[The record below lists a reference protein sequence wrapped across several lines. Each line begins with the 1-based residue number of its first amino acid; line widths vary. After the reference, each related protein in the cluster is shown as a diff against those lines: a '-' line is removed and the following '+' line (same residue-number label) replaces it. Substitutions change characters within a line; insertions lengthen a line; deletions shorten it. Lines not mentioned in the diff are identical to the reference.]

1 MSELFEIVN
10 NNITTDKAYETVL
23 LKINKHAINE
33 KDDDFIKLHGEEKVK
48 KDQEYVEKMERI
60 FKVNN
65 KSESS
70 KKATILEYIIYEQS
84 ELGEW
89 LGKKAVTQKTS
100 RTDDIRNGIDIAVE
114 FEKDTEDSEYLGLAI
129 DVSFGDELMKKFQR
143 IKDEIDS
150 GKLAKLEYFR
160 SQNIAKEITDVPRV
174 IVAVDGKTLNE
185 LIELWSEKSEDSKTK
200 LAAHPVQI
208 QILNELFIQLKI
220 FEQYAREVVK
230 KDELADIYKRDLLI
244 VRNLLRDKKLEFSD
258 FKGEMQDS
266 GYDRVREGLSLFE
279 KEIENT
285 PSEKGKLSE
294 AEMLYKK
301 HPYLKK
307 KAS

>member
-1 MSELFEIVN
+1 MPELFEIIN
-10 NNITTDKAYETVL
+10 NNITTDKAYESVL
-23 LKINKHAINE
+23 KKINSHAIKETDEDFVKLYGIEKVE
-33 KDDDFIKLHGEEKVK
+33 KDK
-48 KDQEYVEKMERI
+48 KYVEEMEEI
-60 FKVNN
+60 FKKNN
-65 KSESS
+65 DKESA

-84 ELGEW
+84 ELGDW
-89 LGKKAVTQKTS
+89 LGKKAITQKTS

-114 FEKDTEDSEYLGLAI
+114 FEEENKVFEYLGLAI
-129 DVSFGDELMKKFQR
+129 DVSFGDELLKKFNR
-143 IKDEIDS
+143 IKKEIDS
-150 GKLAKLEYFR
+150 GELAKIEYFR
-160 SQNIAKEITDVPRV
+160 SQNIAKEINNVPRV
-174 IVAVDGKTLNE
+174 VVAVDGKTLND
-185 LIELWSEKSEDSKTK
+185 LIELWSEKNEDSKTK

-230 KDELADIYKRDLLI
+230 KDELADIYKRDLII
-244 VRNLLRDKKLEFSD
+244 VRNLLRDKKIEFPD

-285 PSEKGKLSE
+285 SSEQGKLSK